1 MPTEGSHYRFRNHP
15 ETCDPDDIW
24 GQVQRTLGGKP
35 VPPEQ
40 IEMIVTAIRDGL
52 EIGSPDTLLDL
63 CCGNGGLTSR
73 LFEVCRGGLG
83 VDYSDFLIGV
93 AKRRFSTRPSER
105 YLAADALEYLRRE
118 SEPDAFT
125 KALCYGAFQY
135 FGEEAAGKMLAALH
149 ERFPCV
155 TRVFLGQLP
164 DKTRLKAFFTDR
176 DPEPGEPEN
185 PGGRLGVWRTPAEV
199 IKLARKAK
207 WRVEPRNMPAEFFA
221 AHYRFDAV
229 LTRL

>member
-1 MPTEGSHYRFRNHP
+1 MPTESSHYLFRKHP
-15 ETCDPDDIW
+15 ETCNPDDIW
-24 GQVQRTLGGKP
+24 GQVKRTVGGKP
-35 VPPEQ
+35 VLPEQ

-52 EIGSPDTLLDL
+52 EIGPPDTLLDL
-63 CCGNGGLTSR
+63 CCGNGGLPSR

-83 VDYSDFLIGV
+83 VDYSEFLIRV

-125 KALCYGAFQY
+125 KALCYGAFPY
-135 FGEEAAGKMLAALH
+135 FGEEAASEMLAALR
-149 ERFPCV
+149 ERFPGV

-164 DKTRLKAFFTDR
+164 DKTRLRAFFTDR

-185 PGGRLGVWRTPAEV
+185 PGGLLGTPAEMAE
-199 IKLARKAK
+199 LAQKAK
-207 WRVEPRNMPAEFFA
+207 WRAESRNMPAEF
-221 AHYRFDAV
+221 
-229 LTRL
+229 